1 MEQVAGGLA
10 GTRGAGNA
18 SFSDAQKELHALAV
32 CNFALAIQE
41 AAAQVRSPATG
52 EPLRL
57 RTGIHTGSVMSGVV
71 GSVRPRFCL
80 FGDAVNTAAR
90 MESTSRP
97 GKIQLSAAAKE
108 ALLHACF
115 VSDLDA
121 VLLDRGLLKVKGK
134 GRCRVYTLRA
144 IGANLSEEWA
154 SGSSESFDAGS
165 SSAGPHIFARL
176 GRDFSRAVSR
186 SLSDVGSAFFDSPIG
201 SPIKLPRSAASSGRR
216 LDAAG
221 LAGKRWG
228 LAGRAVLAL
237 GRWRKTGSEGRRR
250 AAGRRERCEAG
261 GEGEAEPRSPGFLPA
276 VTLVA
281 DGSCA
286 SDSESEVPA

>member
-154 SGSSESFDAGS
+154 SGSSESSDAGS
-165 SSAGPHIFARL
+165 SSAEPHIFARL
-176 GRDFSRAVSR
+176 GRDFSRALST

-216 LDAAG
+216 LDAACV
-221 LAGKRWG
+221 AGKRWG

-261 GEGEAEPRSPGFLPA
+261 GEPEPRSPGFLPA

-281 DGSCA
+281 NGSCA
-286 SDSESEVPA
+286 SDTESEVVA

>member
-165 SSAGPHIFARL
+165 SSAGPHFFARL

-261 GEGEAEPRSPGFLPA
+261 GEGEPEPRSPGFLPA